1 MAFNRSRVNDMGA
14 QYTLRSQPSRFSER
28 RRPPNARLRQFE
40 TISSAYAD
48 RRPSVRRQIIP
59 WCRPMDGDHQQELA
73 HDAAPGLAA
82 RSITLRGALA
92 RYFQRRLPGAN
103 DIEDLVQD
111 VFLRIVKRGDN
122 ADLDRYEGYVFETA
136 ASVLKD
142 RYRRRKVRA
151 ADRHLPFDP
160 DLHAQTSLDPERTV
174 LGQEA
179 LRSMTRV
186 ILQMPERTR
195 TIFVLRRLEGLPH
208 QEIARRLGLSLSAVE
223 KHIQRAARHILSSG
237 EGS

>member
-1 MAFNRSRVNDMGA
+1 
-14 QYTLRSQPSRFSER
+14 
-28 RRPPNARLRQFE
+28 
-40 TISSAYAD
+40 
-48 RRPSVRRQIIP
+48 
-59 WCRPMDGDHQQELA
+59 MDGDRQQEPT
-73 HDAAPGLAA
+73 HDAAPDLAA
-82 RSITLRGALA
+82 RSITLRSALA
-92 RYFQRRLPGAN
+92 RYFLRRLPGAN

-111 VFLRIVKRGDN
+111 VFLRIVRRGDN

-142 RYRRRKVRA
+142 RFRRRKVRA
-151 ADRHLPFDP
+151 TDRHQSFDP
-160 DLHAQTSLDPERTV
+160 DLHIQTSLDPERTV

-195 TIFVLRRLEGLPH
+195 TIFILRRLEGLPH
-208 QEIARRLGLSLSAVE
+208 QEIARRLGLSLSTVE